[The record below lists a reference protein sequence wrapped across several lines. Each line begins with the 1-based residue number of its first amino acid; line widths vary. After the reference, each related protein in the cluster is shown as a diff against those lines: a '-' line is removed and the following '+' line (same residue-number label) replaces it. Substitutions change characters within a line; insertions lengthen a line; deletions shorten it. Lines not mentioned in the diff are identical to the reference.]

1 MSESEYIERPG
12 TPDYPPPGLSSSETG
27 MYDDDISYTDNVYEV
42 ESTISSDSEG
52 FSVVSHNKN
61 KNKKKNKQN
70 FKKVKKN
77 DPGYRKIR
85 KSGKNDSSLEYFVTS
100 IIPGT
105 VIRNA
110 VSGSSEPIHLTHVG
124 SVEHEHLYFKVSY
137 KGNKCGSED
146 VLFYDNPEQFERHMK
161 TNLNINLKRDWY
173 NRYDQLKKQMVEE
186 SYNETNEQ
194 HIEIR

>member
-1 MSESEYIERPG
+1 MSEIERPAS
-12 TPDYPPPGLSSSETG
+12 PDFPPPGLLRSDTG
-27 MYDDDISYTDNVYEV
+27 MYDDDDISYTDNYNNTYEV

-52 FSVVSHNKN
+52 FSVVSHNK
-61 KNKKKNKQN
+61 KKKKNKQN

-110 VSGSSEPIHLTHVG
+110 VTGSSEPIHLTHVG
-124 SVEHEHLYFKVSY
+124 TVNHEHLYYKVCY
-137 KGNKCGSED
+137 RGNKCGSED
-146 VLFYDNPEQFERHMK
+146 VLFYDNPEQCERHMRLH
-161 TNLNINLKRDWY
+161 LNIKT
-173 NRYDQLKKQMVEE
+173 KKDAF
-186 SYNETNEQ
+186 
-194 HIEIR
+194 